1 MTNRA
6 QRSLRTGDLL
16 SLGVSPDEL
25 RGPRWRQPFHG
36 VHAPVV
42 DDEDHPLQRIQD
54 AAALVPPGGALAG
67 WAAGHQL
74 GAHDLDGRG
83 RSGHDQER
91 IMIVVPL
98 SCHPA
103 PRPGIQ
109 FVRSALGDGDLVEI
123 DGIRVTAAVR
133 TCFDVARSSSVEE
146 GLVGADIICRQV
158 GLEPAD
164 VQEYAEQ
171 HPRMRG
177 LPVARAVLALAD
189 RRSRSSGESRLR
201 YIWVVQAGLPRPQ
214 CNPYVLDGTGDVVA
228 MTDLLDL
235 ETGLAGEYDGA
246 EHRSLRQHTADNARE
261 EDLEGLG
268 IEVVRATSLDV
279 GPLRDRTVARIL
291 AGRGRAAG
299 QVRSWGW
306 RPSPIPRPVAA
317 NSRPVAANSRP
328 VAANSRPVAA
338 DSRPVAA
345 NSRPAAADSRPA
357 AADSRPAAAD
367 SRPVAA
373 NW

>member
-1 MTNRA
+1 MTSRA
-6 QRSLRTGDLL
+6 QRSLRTSELL

-25 RGPRWRQPFHG
+25 RGPRWRQPFRG

-42 DDEDHPLQRIQD
+42 QDEGDPLQRIQD

-67 WAAGHQL
+67 WAAGHLL
-74 GAHDLDGRG
+74 GAADLDGRG
-83 RSGHDQER
+83 RSGHSQEKVV
-91 IMIVVPL
+91 IAVPL
-98 SCHPA
+98 ACHPA
-103 PRPGIQ
+103 PRPGVR
-109 FVRSALGDGDLVEI
+109 FVRSALGDGDVVEI
-123 DGIRVTAAVR
+123 DGIRVTSAVR

-146 GLVGADIICRQV
+146 GLVGADIMCRQV

-177 LPVARAVLALAD
+177 LPVARAALALAD

-201 YIWVVQAGLPRPQ
+201 YIWVVEAGLPRPQ
-214 CNPYVLDGTGDVVA
+214 CNPYVLDGAGDVVA
-228 MTDLLDL
+228 MPDVLDV
-235 ETGLAGEYDGA
+235 EAGLAGEYDGA

-268 IEVVRATSLDV
+268 LEVVRATSLDV
-279 GPLRDRTVARIL
+279 GPLRVRTVARIL
-291 AGRGRAAG
+291 AGRERAVG

-306 RPSPIPRPVAA
+306 RPSPVPRPL
-317 NSRPVAANSRP
+317 
-328 VAANSRPVAA
+328 
-338 DSRPVAA
+338 
-345 NSRPAAADSRPA
+345 
-357 AADSRPAAAD
+357 
-367 SRPVAA
+367 AA